1 MNDEQLIWE
10 AYENSQSA
18 SEIVKAAITNSKEK
32 MSDYWGNTLK
42 QRSVKSDMVAG
53 SRYDMSPEQIEN
65 ALLNANWSPYQH
77 ENVKEPAKAY
87 KANTGISGYE
97 GIIKL
102 STLPKDKKV
111 VLDDRKNTGK
121 LSVVVDGVL
130 GKKVDFTVILIGP
143 HEGNEVVW
151 TFHPGEPIMPSIVEA
166 GTDMNGKEITVQEA
180 IEMGF
185 EYAKLK

>member
-10 AYENSQSA
+10 AYENIQNA

-42 QRSVKSDMVAG
+42 QRSMKSDMVAG
-53 SRYDMSPEQIEN
+53 SRYNMSPEQIEN
-65 ALLNANWSPYQH
+65 ALLNADWTPYQH
-77 ENVKEPAKAY
+77 QNVNPPAKAY
-87 KANTGISGYE
+87 KANISGYE

-102 STLPKDKKV
+102 DTVPKNKTV

-121 LSVVVDGVL
+121 ASVIVDGVL

-151 TFHPGEPIMPSIVEA
+151 TFHPSDPIMPSVVDA
-166 GTDMNGKEITVQEA
+166 GEGVNGKEITVDEA
-180 IEMGF
+180 IKMGF

>member
-10 AYENSQSA
+10 AYENSQNS
-18 SEIVKAAITNSKEK
+18 SEIVKTAINTIKEK
-32 MSDYWGNTLK
+32 MPDYWNSTVN
-42 QRSVKSDMVAG
+42 QRSMKSEMVAG
-53 SRYDMSPEQIEN
+53 SRYDMSPEEIEN
-65 ALLNANWSPYQH
+65 SLLNADWKPYSH
-77 ENVKEPAKAY
+77 PNINAPAK
-87 KANTGISGYE
+87 GYVADIAGYI
-97 GIIKL
+97 GIIPL
-102 STLPKDKKV
+102 SKLPKDKTV

-121 LSVVVDGVL
+121 VSVVADGVL
-130 GKKVDFTVILIGP
+130 GEKVNFTVILIGP
-143 HEGNEVVW
+143 HQGNDVVW